1 MKLIVF
7 SDSHGR
13 TAMMKRAAEAHFDDP
28 DAAGIVH
35 LGDGYEDLSLID
47 TRGLPVWRVRGNF
60 EDHMYAFSSR
70 RDEVPRELL
79 FSLGG
84 YNILIIHGHRFD
96 VKSGYERAA
105 AYAADRGADIL
116 MFGHTHVMTE
126 KYLPAGTPVGTQLD
140 TPLARPLY
148 IFNPGTAGMGFVQ
161 SYGIVDLRPDGV
173 VMSHAVSR

>member
-28 DAAGIVH
+28 DTAGIVH

-84 YNILIIHGHRFD
+84 YNFLIMHGHRFD

-105 AYAADRGADIL
+105 AYAAARS
-116 MFGHTHVMTE
+116 
-126 KYLPAGTPVGTQLD
+126 Y
-140 TPLARPLY
+140 PLFTSKR
-148 IFNPGTAGMGFVQ
+148 
-161 SYGIVDLRPDGV
+161 
-173 VMSHAVSR
+173 

>member
-28 DAAGIVH
+28 DTAGIVH

-84 YNILIIHGHRFD
+84 YNILII
-96 VKSGYERAA
+96 RA
-105 AYAADRGADIL
+105 
-116 MFGHTHVMTE
+116 
-126 KYLPAGTPVGTQLD
+126 LPAWALSRATASSIC
-140 TPLARPLY
+140 AR
-148 IFNPGTAGMGFVQ
+148 TAWSCRM
-161 SYGIVDLRPDGV
+161 P
-173 VMSHAVSR
+173 

>member
-28 DAAGIVH
+28 DTAGIVH

-47 TRGLPVWRVRGNF
+47 T
-60 EDHMYAFSSR
+60 R

-84 YNILIIHGHRFD
+84 YNILIMHGHRFD